1 MRQRD
6 TPSRFKKKAQEESS
20 TYHEDKKGPQ
30 KNEHYDPSYGFEPYW
45 TGGDWALNKFAEQ
58 HKTNGSKYLC
68 EDTRR
73 QLNLTEFLEDRKRE
87 QVTVQPSAY
96 GGPKRNKFYDPNYGY
111 EIYWA
116 DGNWVLEWFHK
127 FQRKNESSCDEKCV
141 AMHYKYGKVCGR
153 NKRFESRTFDDMC
166 QMRHFDC
173 ADDDGWVPVYRGECR
188 PDLKVI
194 TTLPSST
201 VTPLPFP
208 SMADIYVAEF
218 EARHPHLSNY

>member
-1 MRQRD
+1 MSLLMSITEMNTIFLHHKDLEVVNISQLL
-6 TPSRFKKKAQEESS
+6 S
-20 TYHEDKKGPQ
+20 
-30 KNEHYDPSYGFEPYW
+30 KNEAVNSSNALTSWYW
-45 TGGDWALNKFAEQ
+45 SD
-58 HKTNGSKYLC
+58 SKL
-68 EDTRR
+68 DKLSRR